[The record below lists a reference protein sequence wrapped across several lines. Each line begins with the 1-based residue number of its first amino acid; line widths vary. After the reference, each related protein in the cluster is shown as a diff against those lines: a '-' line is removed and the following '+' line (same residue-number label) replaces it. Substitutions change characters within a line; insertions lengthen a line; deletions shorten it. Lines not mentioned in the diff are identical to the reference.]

1 MTDNSGFNF
10 GRPDQHGEA
19 PDLAQPSSNS
29 QFDAGQTTP
38 SQPDDLARGQA
49 QDPYGH
55 PMYGQQPQQQAP
67 YVGQPSAA
75 PFAGQAQPGYAP
87 AADASSQHYGFP
99 GYAQD
104 AYGQQQGYPVQPY
117 GQPGQGYGAAMLP
130 EHPQATTV
138 LILAILGLFTSGICS
153 WIAWYMGGQAKKEI
167 EAGAPFR
174 WDGNLKT
181 GYILG
186 KVFGIIAIIGVVLA
200 IIVLIILMGVAVVN
214 S

>member
-1 MTDNSGFNF
+1 
-10 GRPDQHGEA
+10 
-19 PDLAQPSSNS
+19 
-29 QFDAGQTTP
+29 
-38 SQPDDLARGQA
+38 
-49 QDPYGH
+49 
-55 PMYGQQPQQQAP
+55 MYGQQPQQQAP

-87 AADASSQHYGFP
+87 AADVSSQHYGFP

-200 IIVLIILMGVAVVN
+200 IIALIILMGVAVVN

>member
-1 MTDNSGFNF
+1 
-10 GRPDQHGEA
+10 
-19 PDLAQPSSNS
+19 
-29 QFDAGQTTP
+29 
-38 SQPDDLARGQA
+38 
-49 QDPYGH
+49 
-55 PMYGQQPQQQAP
+55 
-67 YVGQPSAA
+67 
-75 PFAGQAQPGYAP
+75 
-87 AADASSQHYGFP
+87 
-99 GYAQD
+99 
-104 AYGQQQGYPVQPY
+104 
-117 GQPGQGYGAAMLP
+117 MLP

-200 IIVLIILMGVAVVN
+200 IIALIILMGVAVVN

>member
-55 PMYGQQPQQQAP
+55 PMYGQQP
-67 YVGQPSAA
+67 
-75 PFAGQAQPGYAP
+75 
-87 AADASSQHYGFP
+87 
-99 GYAQD
+99 
-104 AYGQQQGYPVQPY
+104 QQQGYPVQPY